1 MFIGTILA
9 EQEKIKSMSAETAAG
24 QVITNVLVHIYK
36 ENILT
41 EDALAPL
48 ALLLLNG
55 NLTRIAAQIPGQAI
69 INVRVIGFR
78 DKKFPEDVLIPVVM
92 KILNGLITKI
102 ALTRGRHAV
111 IANV

>member
-1 MFIGTILA
+1 MFIGIIPA
-9 EQEKIKSMSAETAAG
+9 EQEKIKSMSAVSVDG
-24 QVITNVLVHIYK
+24 QMIINVLIHIYK

-41 EDALAPL
+41 KDALMPP

-69 INVRVIGFR
+69 TNVQAIGFR
-78 DKKFPEDVLIPVVM
+78 DKRCSKDALGPVVM

-102 ALTRGRHAV
+102 ALTKAKSVKMGSV
-111 IANV
+111 